1 MSITPYLI
9 YDLVIVL
16 LLAAFLLHGAKKGL
30 VYMLLGVL
38 AVFVST
44 AGARVVAN
52 TLSPMV
58 AEALEPKLATVI
70 EEQLEEQL
78 QGTGLTTGQKLP
90 SDLPIQTVLDALK
103 ELGIYSGIADT
114 VGKAV
119 EQGMITTAASA
130 AAAAAAAAAQS
141 VASSLIFSISF
152 FLIMILWK
160 TFSRTMNLVA
170 RLPVIHGINQIAGA
184 ILGGCQGMLYLWI
197 ACLVTDLCSKAS
209 WAQAILTQIQE
220 SLWLSFL
227 YQNNLLGWIFF
238 SVLKRLT

>member
-90 SDLPIQTVLDALK
+90 PDLPIQTVLDALK

-170 RLPVIHGINQIAGA
+170 RLPVVRTFNKTGGAALGLLIGCAVFFVVGWIVRFLGNIIPEDAIQQTYLLRFFLTENPIALL
-184 ILGGCQGMLYLWI
+184 LGG
-197 ACLVTDLCSKAS
+197 
-209 WAQAILTQIQE
+209 
-220 SLWLSFL
+220 
-227 YQNNLLGWIFF
+227 
-238 SVLKRLT
+238 